1 MSILR
6 NVFIQLK
13 LDIFEELSTRIRES
27 NTKESRL
34 LRRLYNLSN
43 ITDAETE
50 NDIRYYPFFRK
61 IWNKKH
67 QRDVQNTIN
76 YFIEK

>member
-1 MSILR
+1 MSIRR

-13 LDIFEELSTRIRES
+13 LDIFEELSTRIRKS

-50 NDIRYYPFFRK
+50 NDIRYYLFLRK
-61 IWNKKH
+61 TWNKKY
-67 QRDVQNTIN
+67 QRDAQNTIS

>member
-13 LDIFEELSTRIRES
+13 LDIFEELSTRIQKS

-50 NDIRYYPFFRK
+50 NDIRYYLFLRK
-61 IWNKKH
+61 TWNKKY
-67 QRDVQNTIN
+67 QRDAQNTIS

>member
-1 MSILR
+1 MSIRR

-13 LDIFEELSTRIRES
+13 LDIFEELSTRIQKS

-50 NDIRYYPFFRK
+50 NDIRYYLFLRK
-61 IWNKKH
+61 TWNKKY
-67 QRDVQNTIN
+67 QRDAQNTIS

>member
-43 ITDAETE
+43 ITDADTE
-50 NDIRYYPFFRK
+50 NDIRYYSFLRK
-61 IWNKKH
+61 TWNKKY
-67 QRDVQNTIN
+67 QRDAQNTIN